1 MLNSRCKFITFGRN
15 GIHKMLKRCMTLSR
29 YRTSKAINDQYVAK
43 SIESKNKCSLGES
56 TGNKKNNNQF
66 SQRIVFSGIQPTGPL
81 HLGNYF
87 GAIKKWETLQYLN
100 IPCIY
105 SIVDLHSITLPQNPQ
120 RLRTNIQVVTACLLA
135 SGIDPDKS
143 ILFLQSQ
150 VPQHTELAWILGC
163 SLTMARLGQLPQFK
177 EKSSSLK
184 EIPLGLY
191 IYPVLQSADILLYKA
206 TEVPVGEDQFPH
218 IQLAQHLA
226 RSFNNKFGYLFP
238 HPKPSIRRRDSSQ
251 PFKKV

>member
-1 MLNSRCKFITFGRN
+1 MIKSRCKFITLGRN
-15 GIHKMLKRCMTLSR
+15 GVLKLLKRCMTLSLSR
-29 YRTSKAINDQYVAK
+29 SGGTTNGRCVANSAEPK
-43 SIESKNKCSLGES
+43 IKCSLGES
-56 TGNKKNNNQF
+56 AENKKNNDQPPR
-66 SQRIVFSGIQPTGPL
+66 RIIFSGIQPTGPL

-87 GAIKKWETLQYLN
+87 GAIKRWEALQNLN

-120 RLRTNIQVVTACLLA
+120 RLRTNIQVITACLLA
-135 SGIDPDKS
+135 AGIDPDKS

-191 IYPVLQSADILLYKA
+191 IYPVLQSADILLYKLVMF
-206 TEVPVGEDQFPH
+206 T
-218 IQLAQHLA
+218 L
-226 RSFNNKFGYLFP
+226 
-238 HPKPSIRRRDSSQ
+238 SSLQ
-251 PFKKV
+251 VSNVYVIISTS